1 MPQYRVTLSDG
12 KQVIKEASSPEEAK
26 ALIRR
31 DIEQVNFFNNKNAE
45 TAAYLD
51 DYLFDYDEGVP
62 NIKGIRSEL
71 AQAETLEERENVATT
86 LLGSRGYTYNS
97 KGEMALTHEGLRRLG
112 LPVKFRTLP
121 NGERIPINTII
132 DARRFE
138 GLGATLA
145 DFSGITGP
153 VIGSLVAMAPPFKL
167 FGAAKKLFGFFGGKL
182 GTRAANVTTAAI
194 GSAGG
199 KGVEEAVDYLQGYQ
213 KQSLGEVGGEL
224 TREALLGG
232 FGQGIGEG
240 IGVIYAN
247 TLGKSAPVASSR
259 LAKQAAMGRDL
270 IDVQKLDASLGRPA
284 TARELADAVKKYDY
298 STEITS
304 TGTERLKKGGY
315 QPGAIRMLPGPYII
329 SQAGL
334 GRSLAG
340 RAQQI
345 VENIL
350 GNTRTRG
357 NIDNLNAQISKLV
370 GDLNDEATLSSD
382 YFRDKLQA
390 GISPRAKR
398 SIEQTIKNKKN
409 ELDLAVNQS
418 NKTLDDALKTVVDD
432 IVGTTQSAE
441 ALGSREFGTQLI
453 SALDRARRA
462 IDNTYGPKYRDID
475 EAVIDLV
482 EKSNSDALRTT
493 LAEMLRPRVKA
504 IKAEIKDYGLKLA
517 DGLDN
522 KGDLP
527 SNALD
532 AFKKVTA
539 ALQKMVDD
547 PTKLKLG
554 GPDGI
559 FELTKDLKQ
568 YKYSPLTKGQINKIY
583 EKMNNQLGFD
593 DVIYKDGELIQIKDD
608 PIFGIGRSG
617 GFLDD
622 ATDLTKI
629 TATNNAGRSVMK
641 KDSAGNLT
649 DELDYMEPMA
659 KLSGSERDQ
668 LINIVEELKR
678 TNTQYAKK
686 SEAFDRLNVKRI
698 AEGARRGGA
707 DADEIYQTAFKD
719 GSYADLRDIL
729 KNLDEYDN
737 YLKRI
742 GKANDDTLVSAR
754 VQSIMKQKFFQEG
767 LEESIDPV
775 TGNIRF
781 NDFGKYIADFER
793 GRGRAKYDLLFGTEE
808 AAKIRALSGELIKLN
823 PKIKSDEVFDL
834 LKGMNITR
842 DGLRSLNSGSKVLL
856 NLKTKAE
863 AQAAREAFERQTFIT
878 QRLEEATAEE
888 VAGRLFTPKA
898 APDIARVK
906 SLLREED
913 FLEIQNAAMDKLIR
927 TAVRPGTKGEVT
939 DVFKPQALAN
949 ALDSYGDE
957 TLDAMFGVEIRSS
970 LRKLANS
977 LDVLTKGEAGRGAA
991 AGGLIAATL
1000 AISFFNVAALP
1011 IIIGTIFLRGL
1022 FSNPRA
1028 VRFFANTDK
1037 NSVLY
1042 ALDYTDRA
1050 LKQLG
1055 VRGVYSGIEDVE
1067 EQITEATAD
1076 VLERD
1081 EVQDLINT
1089 GRASVPNVS
1098 MPLPDLSSYTNVSPG
1113 VSDTIQRERD
1123 LGFGPIVSP

>member
-51 DYLFDYDEGVP
+51 DYLFDNDEGVP
-62 NIKGIRSEL
+62 NIKGLRSEL

-167 FGAAKKLFGFFGGKL
+167 FGAAKKLFGFLGGKF

-224 TREALLGG
+224 TLEALLGAT
-232 FGQGIGEG
+232 GQGIGEG
-240 IGVIYAN
+240 IGIIFAN
-247 TLGKSAPVASSR
+247 TLGKGAPVASSR
-259 LAKQAAMGRDL
+259 LAEQATFGRDL
-270 IDVQKLDASLGRPA
+270 IDIQKLDASLGRTA
-284 TARELADAVKKYDY
+284 TRKELADAVKKYDY
-298 STEITS
+298 D
-304 TGTERLKKGGY
+304 KGGY
-315 QPGAIRMLPGPYII
+315 QIGAVRMLPGPYVV

-334 GRSLAG
+334 ERSLPG
-340 RAQQI
+340 RLQQI
-345 VENIL
+345 LESIL
-350 GNTRTRG
+350 GNKRTRG

-370 GDLNDEATLSSD
+370 GDLNNEAAVSSS
-382 YFRDKLQA
+382 YFKDKLQA

-441 ALGSREFGTQLI
+441 ALGSREFGIQLI
-453 SALDRARRA
+453 SALDRARKA
-462 IDNTYGPKYRDID
+462 IDKTYGPKYRDID
-475 EAVIDLV
+475 EAIIKLT
-482 EKSNSDALRTT
+482 EESDSDVLRFT
-493 LAEMLRPRVKA
+493 LAEMLRPRVRA
-504 IKAEIKDYGLKLA
+504 IKDEIADYKSRIANKLDA
-517 DGLDN
+517 T
-522 KGDLP
+522 GDLP

-532 AFKKVTA
+532 AFVSITSKLDAMVENPF
-539 ALQKMVDD
+539 ALR
-547 PTKLKLG
+547 LG

-559 FELTKDLKQ
+559 FELTKNLKQ
-568 YKYSPLTKGQINKIY
+568 YKYNPLARGQINKIY
-583 EKMNNQLGFD
+583 EKMNKELGFD

-629 TATNNAGRSVMK
+629 SAANNAGRSVMK
-641 KDSAGNLT
+641 IDSKGNLT
-649 DELDYMEPMA
+649 DELDYMEPME
-659 KLSGSERDQ
+659 KLSDLERDQ
-668 LINIVEELKR
+668 LINIVEKLKR
-678 TNTQYAKK
+678 TNTQYAEK

-737 YLKRI
+737 YLARI
-742 GKANDDTLVSAR
+742 GKANVDTLVSAR
-754 VQSIMKQKFFQEG
+754 VKSIMKQKFFQEG

-842 DGLRSLNSGSKVLL
+842 EGLRSLNSGSKVLE

-927 TAVRPGTKGEVT
+927 TAVKPGSKGEVT
-939 DVFKPQALAN
+939 DIFKPQALSN

-957 TLDAMFGVEIRSS
+957 TLDAMFGAELRQS
-970 LRKLANS
+970 LRYLANT

-991 AGGLIAATL
+991 AGGLVAASL
-1000 AISFFNVAALP
+1000 AIGFFNVSALP
-1011 IIIGTIFLRGL
+1011 IIIGTIFMRGL
-1022 FSNPRA
+1022 LSNPRF
-1028 VRFFANTDK
+1028 VRGLAQTDK
-1037 NSVLY
+1037 TSIRLVF
-1042 ALDYTDRA
+1042 DYFDRT

-1055 VRGVYSGIEDVE
+1055 VRGVASGIEDVE

-1076 VLERD
+1076 VLDRD

-1089 GRASVPNVS
+1089 GRASVPNVN
-1098 MPLPDLSSYTNVSPG
+1098 MPLPDLSSYTNVSPA
-1113 VSDTIQRERD
+1113 VPDIIQRERD
-1123 LGFGPIVSP
+1123 LGFGPIISP